1 MVWQDEF
8 DKNLVTFNVYNNF
21 KTGENTSRPAGS
33 CRYKYQGL
41 YYPGLY
47 WETSYRRED
56 KYPGENAVA
65 CAYRDVDPYQAFLK
79 KEFVSDQSRLEVGES
94 KMSGNGTT
102 RVNCDKFDGHVRR
115 VSEAFSGCYYNG
127 TVYQIH
133 EEWEEPNPGN
143 DSSLWK
149 LMSCQRSENGYF
161 KSKLVGCSL
170 HEEQNYTSIDNSV
183 QTFLSKIEYRL
194 NEVTDPYYKGKWE
207 KCVENEPGVVQL
219 EKMPEDYEP
228 VCKVDNVVF
237 KDFYDDDV
245 KGVQWYCNANRNEKL
260 SCKIGK
266 NHYVNVWSAEEHQLP
281 NGCKFICHPQTN
293 IFKCDEAL
301 SMFKIEG
308 KPRKM
313 RKYEGGPGKP
323 YYRLELL

>member
-1 MVWQDEF
+1 MLLFISILLCIPSILTLPDSIHNTTDTADLYPMVWQDEF

-149 LMSCQRSENGYF
+149 LMSCQRMLTSRRA
-161 KSKLVGCSL
+161 KL
-170 HEEQNYTSIDNSV
+170 YI
-183 QTFLSKIEYRL
+183 YR
-194 NEVTDPYYKGKWE
+194 
-207 KCVENEPGVVQL
+207 
-219 EKMPEDYEP
+219 
-228 VCKVDNVVF
+228 
-237 KDFYDDDV
+237 
-245 KGVQWYCNANRNEKL
+245 
-260 SCKIGK
+260 
-266 NHYVNVWSAEEHQLP
+266 
-281 NGCKFICHPQTN
+281 
-293 IFKCDEAL
+293 
-301 SMFKIEG
+301 
-308 KPRKM
+308 
-313 RKYEGGPGKP
+313 
-323 YYRLELL
+323 